1 MSRNRLYATLGLA
14 FAAAGAFA
22 LPAQAQAPAAAPA
35 APASAAPAA
44 VDSNTLWA
52 GDWDF
57 TMQLRDSTIG
67 GGWRLNYIQNHFS
80 GIVARPGLPPSPIKS
95 FTVRGSRD
103 MTMTVDWNG
112 EIYTFSGHLENQR
125 NITGTVS
132 GHGGIGRLRAQKR
145 G

>member
-1 MSRNRLYATLGLA
+1 MSRNRLYATLGLTIVA
-14 FAAAGAFA
+14 LGASASTA
-22 LPAQAQAPAAAPA
+22 LAQAPAAAPA
-35 APASAAPAA
+35 APAPAA

-67 GGWRLNYIQNHFS
+67 GGWRLNYVQSRFS

-95 FTVRGSRD
+95 FTLRGARD

-112 EIYTFSGHLENQR
+112 EIYTFTGHLENPR
-125 NITGTVS
+125 NITGTIS
-132 GHGGIGRLRAQKR
+132 GRGGIGRLRAQKR